1 MAADSIMQRN
11 FWTPAVFSFMEEA
24 ARRRGEE
31 GPLTSSEPDDV
42 LIHRAQEDSAAFEPI
57 YERYVGQIYAY
68 AYYRIGNAQDAEDVT
83 ARTFYQAL
91 THLSR
96 YTHRGVPF
104 SAWLFRIA
112 HNLVANWHRDTSRRQ
127 TFTLE
132 AVADQPD
139 GGASPMEQAEQ
150 SERTRHLWAAIRRL
164 PPERQ
169 QLLVLKFVDELSTEQ
184 IAAVMGRS
192 EGAVKAL
199 LHRTL
204 CAMRQQFAYTAEQE
218 QAKRSYGPRREVG

>member
-1 MAADSIMQRN
+1 MLVS
-11 FWTPAVFSFMEEA
+11 
-24 ARRRGEE
+24 
-31 GPLTSSEPDDV
+31 TSESDDI
-42 LIHRAQEDSAAFEPI
+42 LIRRAQENPAAFEPL
-57 YERYVGQIYAY
+57 YERYVAQVYAY
-68 AYYRIGNAQDAEDVT
+68 AYYRVGNVQDAEDIT

-96 YTHRGVPF
+96 YTNRGVPF

-112 HNLVANWHRDTSRRQ
+112 HNLVSNWHRDNGRRQ
-127 TFTLE
+127 TYPLDIVLDT
-132 AVADQPD
+132 PD
-139 GGASPMEQAEQ
+139 PSASLAERA
-150 SERTRHLWAAIRRL
+150 EVNEETRRLWAVIRTL

-184 IAAVMGRS
+184 IAVIMGRS

-204 CAMRQQFAYTAEQE
+204 VAIRHQLTQVAQGEH
-218 QAKRSYGPRREVG
+218 V